1 MSEIDTMMDR
11 IEGDLCEDDI
21 IVEIMKEYPD
31 LYDLLNY
38 TEFTVK
44 ERLEKNAFLYQ
55 QFRLLKIKEKHKLKR
70 IEILRDE
77 YIGKLYHTLRFENTI
92 SLGKIEAERYYIPK
106 DENYIKFTKLHMR
119 QQVRVETFEAIADAF
134 DKQGYA
140 MANFIKNLDL

>member
-1 MSEIDTMMDR
+1 MSEIDALMDK
-11 IEGDLCEDDI
+11 IEGDLSEDDI
-21 IVEIMKEYPD
+21 IIEIMKEYPD

-44 ERLEKNAFLYQ
+44 ERLEKNAFLFQ

-70 IEILRDE
+70 IEILKDE
-77 YIGKLYHTLRFENTI
+77 YTGKLYHQLRFENTI
-92 SLGKIEAERYYIPK
+92 SLGKIEVERYYIPK
-106 DENYIKFTKLHMR
+106 DERYIKFTKLYMR
-119 QQVRVETFEAIADAF
+119 QQVRVETFEAIAQAF